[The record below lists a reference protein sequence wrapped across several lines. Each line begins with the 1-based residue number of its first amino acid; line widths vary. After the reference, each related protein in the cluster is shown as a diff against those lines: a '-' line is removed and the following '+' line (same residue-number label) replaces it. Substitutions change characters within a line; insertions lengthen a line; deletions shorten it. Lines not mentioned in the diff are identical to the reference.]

1 VPSILSINPSW
12 HARTAVVLNAFRVVA
27 GTATLQA
34 LAQLLSFAAGLVVV
48 RHLPVDQYAYYTL
61 ATAVLGIASTLSDSG
76 MRNAVMA
83 QGGAVWQQRA
93 GLGAVV
99 AAGLAIRRKVATFC
113 AIVLCPALIA
123 LMMKQG
129 ASIYD
134 AILVSLCVVPVF
146 LATTASPLLEIPLRL
161 HQRLKSLQFAQ
172 TVAGLLRLGLVA
184 VVSFVVPH
192 AWLVV
197 LSAFLPQS
205 LLNDKMR
212 KVSTDIA
219 DLSARPDDATRKKI
233 SQQIARTLPGMVY
246 YVFVSQLSVLLISLF
261 GSTEGTAQ
269 VGALGRLALIVSFLL
284 AVFQLV
290 AIPRFA
296 RFPEQ
301 DRRGLTRIYVL
312 LLSGISGAAAFA
324 VLVAWSMP
332 HAVLFLIGAKYSSLT
347 SEVVLA
353 VAAGALS
360 VIAGAAGTLAAV
372 RGVVVSPFI
381 SIPPSIAVQILLI
394 ATLPLD
400 SVSSMF
406 LLSLAVSAVQALAYI
421 GNFVRWLSKPSAVP
435 SG

>member
-1 VPSILSINPSW
+1 MPSISINPAW
-12 HARTAVVLNAFRVVA
+12 QARTAVVLSACRVHV

-34 LAQLLSFAAGLVVV
+34 LVQFFSFASGLVAV
-48 RHLPVDQYAYYTL
+48 HYLSVDQYAYYTL
-61 ATAVLGIASTLSDSG
+61 AMAVLGIAGALSDSG

-83 QGGAVWQQRA
+83 QGGAVWQERV
-93 GLGAVV
+93 GLGAAV
-99 AAGLAIRRKVATFC
+99 AAGLAIRRKVATVC
-113 AIVLCPALIA
+113 AIVLCPVLIA
-123 LMMKQG
+123 LMMRQG
-129 ASIYD
+129 AAVHD
-134 AILVSLCVVPVF
+134 AILLSVCVVPVF
-146 LATTASPLLEIPLRL
+146 LATTVSPLLEIPLRL
-161 HQRLKSLQFAQ
+161 HQRLKSLQLAQ
-172 TVAGLLRLGLVA
+172 TVASLLRLALVA
-184 VVSFVVPH
+184 VVSFLVPH

-197 LSAFLPQS
+197 LSAFLPQF

-212 KVSTDIA
+212 KLSTDIA
-219 DLSARPDDATRKKI
+219 DSSAQPADATRSAI
-233 SQQIARTLPGMVY
+233 SKQIARTLPGTVY
-246 YVFVSQLSVLLISLF
+246 YVFVSQLSVLLISIF
-261 GSTEGTAQ
+261 GSTESTAQ

-284 AVFQLV
+284 AVFQLI

-312 LLSGISGAAAFA
+312 LLSGISAAAVFA
-324 VLVAWSMP
+324 VLIAWLMP
-332 HAVLFLIGAKYSSLT
+332 HAVLFILGAKYSALT
-347 SEVVLA
+347 SEVVIA

-406 LLSLAVSAVQALAYI
+406 LLSLAVSAVQALAYV
-421 GNFVRWLSKPSAVP
+421 GNFVRWLKRC
-435 SG
+435 

>member
-1 VPSILSINPSW
+1 MC
-12 HARTAVVLNAFRVVA
+12 RVLV

-34 LAQLLSFAAGLVVV
+34 LAQFLAFAAGLIVV
-48 RHLPVDQYAYYTL
+48 RHLPVEQYAYYTL

-83 QGGAVWQQRA
+83 QGGAVWQQRTA
-93 GLGAVV
+93 LGGVV
-99 AAGLAIRRKVATFC
+99 AAGLAIRRKVATVC
-113 AIVLCPALIA
+113 AIVLCPVLIG
-123 LMMKQG
+123 LVMRQG
-129 ASIYD
+129 GRLLEAV
-134 AILVSLCVVPVF
+134 LLCVALVPVF
-146 LATTASPLLEIPLRL
+146 LATTASPLLEVPLRL
-161 HQRLKSLQFAQ
+161 HQRLKALQFAQ
-172 TVAGLLRLGLVA
+172 TAGGVLRLGLVA
-184 VVSFVVPH
+184 VVSFFVPQ

-205 LLNDKMR
+205 LLNDRMR
-212 KVSTDIA
+212 KASTDIA
-219 DLSARPDDATRKKI
+219 DLDAEPDDVTRKKI
-233 SQQIARTLPGMVY
+233 SQQIARTLPGTVY

-312 LLSGISGAAAFA
+312 LLSGISGAAGFA
-324 VLVAWSMP
+324 VLIAWLMP
-332 HAVLFLIGAKYSSLT
+332 HAVLFLLGAKYSSLT

-360 VIAGAAGTLAAV
+360 VISSAAGTLSAV
-372 RGVVVSPFI
+372 RGVVVSPFV

-394 ATLPLD
+394 ALLPLD
-400 SVSSMF
+400 SVASMF
-406 LLSLAVSAVQALAYI
+406 ILSLAVSAVQATAYVW
-421 GNFVRWLSKPSAVP
+421 NFVRWLRRC
-435 SG
+435 